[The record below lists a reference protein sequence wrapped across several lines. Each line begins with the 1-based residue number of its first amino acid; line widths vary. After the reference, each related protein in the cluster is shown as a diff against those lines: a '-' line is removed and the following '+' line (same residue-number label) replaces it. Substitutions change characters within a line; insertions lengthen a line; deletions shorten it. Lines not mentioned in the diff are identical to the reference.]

1 MPGLAEDGPLARREN
16 AYNEVLFG
24 YDSDYAYAVNIVKN
38 LYLGPGEPGPG
49 DEWNM
54 PRGPLD
60 ETAVRAD
67 DGDEM
72 TGSSHGGWVGR
83 LVGLLRRQPPE

>member
-1 MPGLAEDGPLARREN
+1 MPGPAEDDGPLTRRD

-24 YDSDYAYAVNIVKN
+24 YDSDYAYAVEIVKN
-38 LYLGPGEPGPG
+38 LYLGPGEPGPE

-60 ETAVRAD
+60 QAVVEAD
-67 DGDEM
+67 DAAEM
-72 TGSSHGGWVGR
+72 TRSGYGDWLGR
-83 LVGLLRRQPPE
+83 LVGLLKRQPPE